1 MKLINNRW
9 VDDNNNSWS
18 TTLETEESAMAKSKT
33 LVNCRHCRDCSD
45 CSGCSG
51 CSDCSDC
58 SGCSGCRGCSYCS
71 GCRHC
76 RGCRGCSDYKQN
88 PERITSPLIGS
99 RKSSTTVYWVNDN
112 IQVVCGCFKGDLQ
125 KFKDAVQKTHGNN
138 EHGIAY
144 NNFIAKVENYIN
156 TQTFTP

>member
-18 TTLETEESAMAKSKT
+18 ATLETEESAMAKSKT
-33 LVNCRHCRDCSD
+33 LVNCRHCRD
-45 CSGCSG
+45 
-51 CSDCSDC
+51 
-58 SGCSGCRGCSYCS
+58 
-71 GCRHC
+71 
-76 RGCRGCSDYKQN
+76 CSDYKQN